1 MAVSRGVVEGAVNR
15 HVHTMELSSIM
26 ERKELVMLMDL
37 KGMTLNEKGYTLN
50 DSLYI
55 TFLK

>member
-1 MAVSRGVVEGAVNR
+1 MEGAVNR

-26 ERKELVMLMDL
+26 ERKELAMLMDL